1 MNSSLQAFG
10 ALMLCGEH
18 SFWHL
23 SPSVPFIDAFQMAF
37 LAYQNHGLV
46 EKMATA
52 LSVFQGDRYNFNERL
67 EEILLMHRLS
77 PPKDNVSQPGPLI
90 QE

>member
-1 MNSSLQAFG
+1 
-10 ALMLCGEH
+10 MLCGEH

-23 SPSVPFIDAFQMAF
+23 SPSVSFVDAFQMAF

-52 LSVFQGDRYNFNERL
+52 LSIFQEDRYNFNERL
-67 EEILLMHRLS
+67 EEILLMHRLCLLFLLLLLS
-77 PPKDNVSQPGPLI
+77 DSF
-90 QE
+90 